1 MAGKR
6 PAISGRN
13 PRMIR
18 ITLTAVAVSM
28 LVAAAPVSAQ
38 QTPTSCKDQIAK
50 GEPKMNS
57 LTDAAKKAAAM
68 KEMTMAKEMMA
79 KNDEKGCLSHM
90 QAFMSVTGSN

>member
-1 MAGKR
+1 
-6 PAISGRN
+6 
-13 PRMIR
+13 MIR

-38 QTPTSCKDQIAK
+38 QTSTMSCKDQIAK

-57 LTDAAKKAAAM
+57 LTDAAKKASAM

-90 QAFMSVTGSN
+90 QAFMGATGSNY